1 MEHYEHLRTN
11 KVKIINLKEL
21 NIIRMFG
28 FFKRKKE
35 EEKKEEEF
43 VEIDESL
50 LSESKKLNVRIES
63 LKNFA
68 DTERIQNLIREGN
81 IVFLRIKELK
91 DKDLTELKRSVDKL
105 KKTII
110 AMNGDIVGI
119 GDDLLV
125 ICPSFARIHRG

>member
-1 MEHYEHLRTN
+1 
-11 KVKIINLKEL
+11 
-21 NIIRMFG
+21 MFG

-35 EEKKEEEF
+35 EVEEQKEEEF
-43 VEIDESL
+43 LEIDESL

-63 LKNFA
+63 LKSFA

-91 DKDLTELKRSVDKL
+91 NKDLNELKRSVDKL

-119 GDDLLV
+119 GDELLIV
-125 ICPSFARIHRG
+125 CPSFARIYRG